1 MARFEYQGFSKEGR
15 TRGTL
20 DADDLDTAVDE
31 LNARGITP
39 IAVDEIAGGGGFDLN
54 ALTAGLFEK
63 KITTDELVMFVR
75 QLYSLLNA
83 GVPLVRS
90 LRGLADNT
98 RNERLAGEIRNI
110 AGRLEQGSTFS
121 DAMAQSPKVFPKLL
135 TAMVRVGEASGRL
148 EESLDR
154 MAANLEQE
162 RDTRAQVKQALRYP
176 TFVMI
181 AIALAIVVVNLFVI
195 PAFADMFEQFD
206 TELPLP
212 TRMLIGFSDFM
223 QNNGLYLLVGLIVAA
238 GVVRYLINTET
249 GRWRWDRYKL
259 RLPLIGSIMTR
270 ALLGRFSRT
279 LAMSLRSGVPVLQ
292 ALNAVAETTDNAYV
306 SGGVRQ
312 MREGIEQGES
322 LYAVAE
328 HSGLFTA
335 LVLQM
340 LAVGEETGQ
349 VSDMMDQV
357 ASYYEREVAADLDKL
372 SSYIEPIVIGFIGVL
387 VLILAL
393 GIFLPMWQMGQA
405 AM

>member
-1 MARFEYQGFSKEGR
+1 MANFEYEGIGGNGR
-15 TRGTL
+15 TRGTIE
-20 DADDLDTAVDE
+20 ADDLDGAVDE
-31 LNARGITP
+31 LVARGVTP
-39 IAVDEIAGGGGFDLN
+39 VDVREIAEGGLDLG
-54 ALTAGLFEK
+54 ALFAGLLEK
-63 KITTDELVMFVR
+63 KVHTDDLVMFVR

-83 GVPLVRS
+83 GVPLVRA
-90 LRGLADNT
+90 LRGLAENT
-98 RNERLAGEIRNI
+98 RNERLALEIRNV
-110 AGRLEQGSTFS
+110 AGRLEQGSTLS
-121 DAMAQSPKVFPKLL
+121 EAMARAPKVFPKLL

-181 AIALAIVVVNLFVI
+181 AIALAIVVVNIFVI

-212 TRMLIGFSDFM
+212 TRMLLGFSAFM
-223 QNNGLYLLVGLIVAA
+223 QNNGLYLLG
-238 GVVRYLINTET
+238 GVVVALGVARRIVNTEH

-259 RLPLIGSIMTR
+259 RLPLVGGILTR
-270 ALLGRFSRT
+270 ALLARFSRT
-279 LAMSLRSGVPVLQ
+279 LSMSLRSGVPVLQ
-292 ALNAVAETTDNAYV
+292 ALSAVADTTDNAYV
-306 SGGVRQ
+306 AEGVRQ
-312 MREGIEQGES
+312 MRNGIEQGEGIH
-322 LYAVAE
+322 AVAE
-328 HSGLFTA
+328 KSGLFTP

-357 ASYYEREVAADLDKL
+357 AGYYEREVEADLDKL
-372 SSYIEPIVIGFIGVL
+372 SSAIEPIVIAFIGVL

-393 GIFLPMWQMGQA
+393 GIFMPMWQMGSA

>member
-1 MARFEYQGFSKEGR
+1 MAQYEYEGFGSDGR
-15 TRGTL
+15 TRGTIQADSL
-20 DADDLDTAVDE
+20 DGAVDE
-31 LNARGITP
+31 LTARGIAP
-39 IAVDEIAGGGGFDLN
+39 VDIREVTGGGGPDLN
-54 ALTAGLFEK
+54 ELFAGLFEK
-63 KITTDELVMFVR
+63 KVDTDDLVMFVR

-83 GVPLVRS
+83 GVPLIRS

-98 RNERLAGEIRNI
+98 RNERLATEIRNV
-110 AGRLEQGSTFS
+110 AGRLEQGSTLS
-121 DAMAQSPKVFPKLL
+121 EAMARAPKVFPKLL
-135 TAMVRVGEASGRL
+135 VAMVRVGEASGRL
-148 EESLDR
+148 EESLER

-181 AIALAIVVVNLFVI
+181 AIALAIVVVNIFVI

-206 TELPLP
+206 AELPLP
-212 TRMLIGFSDFM
+212 TRMLLGFSAFM
-223 QNNGLYLLVGLIVAA
+223 QNNGLYLLAGGVAA
-238 GVVRYLINTET
+238 AGGFRYVINTEE

-259 RLPLIGSIMTR
+259 RLPLVGGILTR

-279 LAMSLRSGVPVLQ
+279 LSMSLRSGVPILQ
-292 ALNAVAETTDNAYV
+292 ALNAVADTTDNAYV
-306 SGGVRQ
+306 SGGVRH

-328 HSGLFTA
+328 DSRLFTP

-357 ASYYEREVAADLDKL
+357 AVYYEREVEADLDKL
-372 SSYIEPIVIGFIGVL
+372 SSAIEPIVIGFIGLL
-387 VLILAL
+387 VLILAA